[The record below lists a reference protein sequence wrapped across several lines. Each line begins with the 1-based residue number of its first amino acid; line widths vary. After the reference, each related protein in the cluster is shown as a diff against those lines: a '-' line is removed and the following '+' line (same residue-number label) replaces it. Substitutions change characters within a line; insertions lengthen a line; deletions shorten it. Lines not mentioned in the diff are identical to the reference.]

1 MLLDLAT
8 THLPCTQP
16 RNALA
21 PFVRTLLSQDLPLL
35 LAHDPSATAISKA
48 TGSASAGRQP
58 PDQSQQRAPGQ
69 APELP
74 CQPLSFA
81 QLRRIWVVA
90 PSGDA
95 PLFAS
100 RPVVELR
107 QTGPVPLPAEALEA
121 LVQDQQ
127 YVSAMVAPT
136 SQREQEESCQKLPA
150 HGAAHHSLTASV
162 SSGSAGVSMTTTGA
176 TAQHERVFRVSPEHE
191 VKLPPGNLSVI
202 SLPAAWALPMPWV
215 ALGSDSCAGV
225 PAASKVEP
233 TVLCPVTPIR
243 DDWPWQ
249 GRVLGGTIMFPCRK
263 P

>member
-1 MLLDLAT
+1 M
-8 THLPCTQP
+8 
-16 RNALA
+16 
-21 PFVRTLLSQDLPLL
+21 RTLLSQDLPLL
-35 LAHDPSATAISKA
+35 LAHDPSATAKSTA
-48 TGSASAGRQP
+48 AAAASAGRQP
-58 PDQSQQRAPGQ
+58 PDQSQQRAPGE

-127 YVSAMVAPT
+127 YGSATAVPVAP
-136 SQREQEESCQKLPA
+136 SQREQEGDHRKPPA
-150 HGAAHHSLTASV
+150 HGTAHQSLNASV
-162 SSGSAGVSMTTTGA
+162 SSGSAGVSVTTTGA
-176 TAQHERVFRVSPEHE
+176 GAQHERVFRVAPEHE
-191 VKLPPGNLSVI
+191 VKLPPGNLNVI

-215 ALGSDSCAGV
+215 ALGNESVSAASV
-225 PAASKVEP
+225 SAASKVEP